1 MNKFYLIT
9 SLLTLMFF
17 SNAFAI
23 TGTVT
28 TRNGSP
34 ISNVT
39 VHFSEN
45 GKTVTTGND
54 GTFST
59 FETALTTKLSTI
71 SNHIELKSY
80 SISLS
85 GMGENEVVALKI
97 LSLNGRVIAERS
109 LVSNEAGYI
118 SASLLTE
125 TKSISNG
132 IYIISIVGES
142 IDYQLK
148 SVVSSKQ
155 FQPSTMEINA
165 IDPQTF
171 SRSSRSINETI
182 AFSHDEYQP
191 LTVDVLSSD
200 EDITIV
206 LDPYG
211 PDGIPVLLPS
221 IDGKLVVNS
230 GSDTLKVFS
239 VMPPAGVQEWSEAVR
254 GREPTGVTY
263 DPAITSATT
272 MKAEMRRAGMNNDQD
287 WQISFATATI
297 GKLPFKKL
305 SHILIRY
312 KVETELDSIALSLN
326 ESGSEGVVSE
336 YDTRGAYRAVLKKG
350 VQNPGTFVTDTLTL
364 NDFTI
369 GWSTDQ
375 TQVGNSLDNAPEEL
389 AKLSALAFTNELNP
403 WDEQNGVPV
412 NSGDTIDIVVAG
424 ILFGTL
430 DSIPSDTTD
439 TTTTGFPIHHNI
451 IASTFWVGEGAS
463 GDNDFITNTVSAWD
477 GEWGKKFGI
486 EDAPLISRDANFIPT
501 SSQYK
506 GTENPFYCALPYN
519 DMSNAVY
526 DGSGIED
533 HSAPVDQYSRKL
545 NAYEVIPWA
554 NEMSTDQWGFG
565 NSMCKNRWV
574 KIQVSG
580 TDKVCYVQWED
591 AGPYYYNNHKYVFG
605 TDRPA
610 NTTDAPYAAIDL
622 SPSACLYLEQQ
633 LQVWG
638 APSFEVDWSF
648 VNAEDVPDG
657 PWKRHVTTGQINW

>member
-1 MNKFYLIT
+1 MIKFYQLT
-9 SLLTLMFF
+9 SLLTLLLL
-17 SNAFAI
+17 STTFAI

-34 ISNVT
+34 IKNVT

-45 GKTVTTGND
+45 GKTITTGND
-54 GTFST
+54 GSFST
-59 FETALTTKLSTI
+59 LETAVTTKLSTI
-71 SNHIELKSY
+71 SNHIELNSH

-85 GMGENEVVALKI
+85 GMGEHENISFKI
-97 LSLNGRVIAERS
+97 LSLNGRVISEKS
-109 LVSNEAGYI
+109 FVSNENGDI
-118 SASLLTE
+118 SASLLAE
-125 TKSISNG
+125 TKNISNG

-148 SVVSSKQ
+148 SVVSSNK
-155 FQPSTMEINA
+155 FNSSTMEINA

-171 SRSSRSINETI
+171 SRSSRSTNEI
-182 AFSHDEYQP
+182 ISFSHDDYQP

-200 EDITIV
+200 EEITII

-211 PDGIPVLLPS
+211 PDKIPVLLPAV
-221 IDGKLVVNS
+221 DGKLIVGN
-230 GSDTLKVFS
+230 GADTLKVFS
-239 VMPPAGVQEWSEAVR
+239 VMPPAGIQEWSEAVR
-254 GREPTGVTY
+254 GREPTGVSY
-263 DPAITSATT
+263 DPDLTSSTT
-272 MKAEMRRAGMNNDQD
+272 MKAEMRRAGMNHDQD

-297 GKLPFKKL
+297 GKLPFNKL

-312 KVETELDSIALSLN
+312 KVESDLDSIALSLN
-326 ESGSEGVVSE
+326 ESGVNGVVSE
-336 YDTRGAYRAVLKKG
+336 YDNRGAYRAVLEKG

-364 NDFTI
+364 DDFRI
-369 GWSTDQ
+369 GWSMDQ
-375 TQVGNSLDNAPEEL
+375 SQVGSSLADNKAEL

-430 DSIPSDTTD
+430 DSIPTDT
-439 TTTTGFPIHHNI
+439 TTTTGFPVHHNI

-477 GEWGKKFGI
+477 GEWGKKFGL
-486 EDAPLISRDANFIPT
+486 EDAPLISRDANFIP
-501 SSQYK
+501 SSNQYK
-506 GTENPFYCALPYN
+506 GIENPFYCALPYN
-519 DMSNAVY
+519 DMSNGVY
-526 DGSGIED
+526 DGAGVED
-533 HSAPVDQYSRKL
+533 HTAPVDQYSRKL
-545 NAYEVIPWA
+545 NAYEVVPWA
-554 NEMSTDQWGFG
+554 DEMSVDQWGFG
-565 NSMCKNRWV
+565 NSMCKNRWI

-580 TDKVCYVQWED
+580 TDKVCYVQWQD

-648 VNAEDVPDG
+648 VNEEDVPDG
-657 PWKRHVTTGQINW
+657 PWKRNVTTGQINW